1 LEESWTDQ
9 ETSRKLVAG
18 STISKPKVQT
28 EEEKAAP
35 KPKPT
40 YPRGLNMEIFA
51 IHDKMHD
58 TANDRGY
65 NSEIDF
71 RALFSVLLL

>member
-1 LEESWTDQ
+1 
-9 ETSRKLVAG
+9 
-18 STISKPKVQT
+18 VQT

-40 YPRGLNMEIFA
+40 YPKGLNMEIFA